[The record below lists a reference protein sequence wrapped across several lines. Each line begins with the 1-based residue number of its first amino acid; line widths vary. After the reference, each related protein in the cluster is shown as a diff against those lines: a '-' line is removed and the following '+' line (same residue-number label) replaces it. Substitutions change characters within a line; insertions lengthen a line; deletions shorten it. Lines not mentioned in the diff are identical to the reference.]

1 MKRGS
6 KGGVPPPPTA
16 ANAPVAS
23 TSASALAPLTDS
35 TIYKATYSGVPVY
48 EFIAKGI
55 ACMRRRSDGW
65 LNATQ
70 ILKVADYDKPQR
82 TRILEREVQRGLHE
96 KVQGGYGKYQGTWVP
111 LERGREIAKLYNVEE
126 ILAPIFD
133 FRPSTESPPL
143 APKHVTAASS
153 KPRPA
158 RANAA
163 RAAPAPRRNLKPTP
177 PAPPSVDSVEEE
189 EEEEEEDESMISDIE
204 PLMSSPAP
212 ESSPAPDDDFSD
224 FDDNIHHHPQ
234 SQHLSQPHH
243 YPPHHSH
250 SNRFA
255 DEEDEDVLEIL
266 PYHKEVG
273 GTLGR
278 KRKHTIMSHDEE
290 HHLHPHHP
298 THPPPHYQNH
308 PPHHKYNPYPTQ
320 QHTYPDHQAHFEQR
334 RRQAY
339 SDELLDYFMSSGGGD
354 LPTFL
359 LHPPPDFNVNEI
371 IDDEAHTAFHW
382 AAAMGDLQVL
392 ELLLHAGA
400 DITQVNARGE
410 TPLMR
415 AVLFTN
421 NYDRKSFP
429 RLVELLRST
438 IPHTD
443 KFRSSVFHHIA
454 ATTLSR
460 NKCIAARYYAD
471 VLLQKMAEIYP
482 MADIA
487 VQLNGQDQEGDTALT
502 IAARNGAKKLIRSLL
517 AYNTNPHIP
526 NTQGQTADELI
537 VEVEKR
543 KAYAHAHQ
551 LGYHH
556 SSSSPYQPHIP
567 LPAAPGTPKIGPISG
582 PSNAP
587 GANYPPAA
595 QFPRPPLPP
604 PPPQPHI
611 SEAAIRATQKAIP
624 DIAEKLEALARAFD
638 MELEEKEKDLRQA
651 RKLLEDTERERGGV
665 GGMVRDL
672 ERACVVGVVG
682 DKVGV
687 EEGKGVEVVTGE
699 IEKLRVEEEM
709 LAKEL
714 RRQVEMRQEVELRW
728 LVEEMEKERGVATD
742 NVPPP
747 STGNGNEAP
756 AGDSQSE
763 LEQQLQADA
772 AAATA
777 TNATAAA
784 AAEEAESLEEKLA
797 TAKEL
802 ARLQSERKELVG
814 RIVGLYARSS
824 STSSRASATQQIQTP
839 SYTEHSHHQPPPP
852 SQLNGANRLT
862 AATAIATPPQNARG
876 MRMTMAGLSS
886 GGAGPGMTAES
897 RISAYRRLIAH
908 CVGLE
913 IHRVEEILPEL
924 LRTLEGPEE
933 EEVGVATTEGVGPVA
948 GGR

>member
-1 MKRGS
+1 
-6 KGGVPPPPTA
+6 
-16 ANAPVAS
+16 
-23 TSASALAPLTDS
+23 
-35 TIYKATYSGVPVY
+35 
-48 EFIAKGI
+48 
-55 ACMRRRSDGW
+55 MRRRSDGW

-158 RANAA
+158 RANTA

-212 ESSPAPDDDFSD
+212 ESTIATA
-224 FDDNIHHHPQ
+224 
-234 SQHLSQPHH
+234 L
-243 YPPHHSH
+243 
-250 SNRFA
+250 RM
-255 DEEDEDVLEIL
+255 
-266 PYHKEVG
+266 
-273 GTLGR
+273 R
-278 KRKHTIMSHDEE
+278 KTMMRSKPSLTTRK
-290 HHLHPHHP
+290 
-298 THPPPHYQNH
+298 
-308 PPHHKYNPYPTQ
+308 
-320 QHTYPDHQAHFEQR
+320 
-334 RRQAY
+334 QAY

-526 NTQGQTADELI
+526 NAQGQTADELI

-543 KAYAHAHQ
+543 KAYAHVHQ

-556 SSSSPYQPHIP
+556 SSSSPYQPLLP
-567 LPAAPGTPKIGPISG
+567 LSAAPGSPKSGPISG

-587 GANYPPAA
+587 GANYPSAA

-651 RKLLEDTERERGGV
+651 RKLLEDTERERGVV

-672 ERACVVGVVG
+672 ERACVVG
-682 DKVGV
+682 
-687 EEGKGVEVVTGE
+687 GVEVMMGE

-728 LVEEMEKERGVATD
+728 LVED
-742 NVPPP
+742 
-747 STGNGNEAP
+747 
-756 AGDSQSE
+756 E
-763 LEQQLQADA
+763 LERQLQADA
-772 AAATA
+772 AATVK
-777 TNATAAA
+777 
-784 AAEEAESLEEKLA
+784 EAENIEEKLTA
-797 TAKEL
+797 AKEL
-802 ARLQSERKELVG
+802 ARLQSERKELVS
-814 RIVGLYARSS
+814 RIVDLYARSS
-824 STSSRASATQQIQTP
+824 STSSGPSPPRQTQTP
-839 SYTEHSHHQPPPP
+839 SYPEQSNQQPPLP
-852 SQLNGANRLT
+852 SQPNGANRSSIST
-862 AATAIATPPQNARG
+862 ATTTPPQNVKATRIP
-876 MRMTMAGLSS
+876 MAGLAS
-886 GGAGPGMTAES
+886 GGARPGMTAES
-897 RISAYRRLIAH
+897 RIAAYRRLIAH

-924 LRTLEGPEE
+924 LRALEGPEE
-933 EEVGVATTEGVGPVA
+933 EEVGVVPTGGVGVA
-948 GGR
+948 VGGR

>member
-1 MKRGS
+1 
-6 KGGVPPPPTA
+6 
-16 ANAPVAS
+16 
-23 TSASALAPLTDS
+23 
-35 TIYKATYSGVPVY
+35 
-48 EFIAKGI
+48 
-55 ACMRRRSDGW
+55 MRRRSDGW

-234 SQHLSQPHH
+234 
-243 YPPHHSH
+243 
-250 SNRFA
+250 
-255 DEEDEDVLEIL
+255 
-266 PYHKEVG
+266 
-273 GTLGR
+273 
-278 KRKHTIMSHDEE
+278 
-290 HHLHPHHP
+290 
-298 THPPPHYQNH
+298 
-308 PPHHKYNPYPTQ
+308 
-320 QHTYPDHQAHFEQR
+320 
-334 RRQAY
+334 QAY

-747 STGNGNEAP
+747 ST
-756 AGDSQSE
+756 
-763 LEQQLQADA
+763 
-772 AAATA
+772 
-777 TNATAAA
+777 
-784 AAEEAESLEEKLA
+784 EAESLEEKLA

-814 RIVGLYARSS
+814 RIV
-824 STSSRASATQQIQTP
+824 
-839 SYTEHSHHQPPPP
+839 
-852 SQLNGANRLT
+852 
-862 AATAIATPPQNARG
+862 
-876 MRMTMAGLSS
+876 